1 MTHPD
6 TRLSPAATKAL
17 DALPTEGL
25 RAELADLDL
34 WPVAN
39 VVRVLVEGQDT
50 AQRAAVAALPQLAR
64 VAAAV
69 AARLARGGRLFYVGA
84 GTSGR
89 LAVLDAAE
97 CVPTFNTPPE
107 LVTALLA
114 GGSAAFVN
122 AIEGAEDDAAAGA
135 ADLDAA
141 GLRPG
146 DAVVGI
152 TASGRTPY
160 VVGAVSHARKA
171 GAYTAAIV
179 NNPDS
184 PLAAA
189 AEDAVELATGP
200 EVIAGSTRLAA
211 GTAQKIALNTLSTAV
226 MVRLGKTY
234 GPYMVDVRATNAKL
248 KRRALRIVRGITGAD
263 EAAAAAMLAAANGQ
277 VKTAVMALLAG
288 CDAAEAQR
296 RLDAHG
302 GRVRDALA
310 GRRQDRAGPAA

>member
-1 MTHPD
+1 MTDPD
-6 TRLSPAATKAL
+6 TKLSPGATKAL
-17 DALPTEGL
+17 DALATEGL
-25 RAELADLDL
+25 RPELADLDL
-34 WPVAN
+34 WPVAKI
-39 VVRVLVEGQDT
+39 VGVLVEGQDA
-50 AQRAAVAALPQLAR
+50 AQRAAIAALPQLAR
-64 VAAAV
+64 VAEAV
-69 AARLARGGRLFYVGA
+69 ASRLAKGGRLIYVGA

-107 LVTALLA
+107 RVTALLA

-122 AIEGAEDDAAAGA
+122 AIEGAEDDAEAGA
-135 ADLDAA
+135 TDLDAA
-141 GLRPG
+141 GLRPD

-160 VVGAVSHARKA
+160 VVGAISHARKA

-179 NNPDS
+179 NNLAS

-211 GTAQKIALNTLSTAV
+211 GTAQKIALNALSTAV

-234 GPYMVDVRATNAKL
+234 GPYMIDMRASNAKL
-248 KRRALRIVRGITGAD
+248 KRRALRMVCAITGAD
-263 EAAAAAMLAAANGQ
+263 EATASKTLAAANGQ
-277 VKTAVMALLAG
+277 VKTAITALLAG
-288 CDAAEAQR
+288 CGVAEAQR
-296 RLDAHG
+296 RLDAHD

-310 GRRQDRAGPAA
+310 DQHQDRGGSAA

>member
-1 MTHPD
+1 MANPEANAGDEKTLD
-6 TRLSPAATKAL
+6 QLATEAL
-17 DALPTEGL
+17 RP
-25 RAELADLDL
+25 ELADLDQRPL
-34 WPVAN
+34 AEI
-39 VVRVLVEGQDT
+39 VRVLVEGQDA
-50 AQRAAVAALPQLAR
+50 AQRAAVATLPQLTR
-64 VAAAV
+64 VAEAV
-69 AARLARGGRLFYVGA
+69 AARLARGGRLIYVGA

-122 AIEGAEDDAAAGA
+122 AIEGAEDDAEAGA
-135 ADLDAA
+135 ADLAAA
-141 GLRPG
+141 GLRAG

-179 NNPDS
+179 NNPGS

-189 AEDAVELATGP
+189 AEDAIELTTGP

-234 GPYMVDVRATNAKL
+234 GPYMIDMRASNAKL
-248 KRRALRIVRGITGAD
+248 RRRALRMVCAITGAD
-263 EAAAAAMLAAANGQ
+263 ETRAAETLAAAHGQ
-277 VKTAVMALLAG
+277 VKTAVTALLAG
-288 CDAAEAQR
+288 CNVAEAQR
-296 RLDAHG
+296 RLDAHD

-310 GRRQDRAGPAA
+310 GHHQDASGSAA